1 MAPFRTT
8 LVLAILLPFPVA
20 FRKKTKFIKLCIK
33 FQRKQ
38 VNFCRLSVLFGCCAR
53 NQNSAIACILLKFSK
68 AVRALKVNETKLTAT
83 NAFIV
88 NLFAIER
95 EKKNHN
101 MTRNFSFGTPREVLT
116 CLFPCS
122 LQTTP
127 IGDFPHYFSFSHF
140 LQLHV
145 AFRKEQSIHEIQH

>member
-38 VNFCRLSVLFGCCAR
+38 VNFLSPQCTIWLLRKKSEQR
-53 NQNSAIACILLKFSK
+53 NCLHFAIK
-68 AVRALKVNETKLTAT
+68 AVRARKVNETKLPAT

-127 IGDFPHYFSFSHF
+127 IGNFPHYFSFSHF
-140 LQLHV
+140 F
-145 AFRKEQSIHEIQH
+145 ATSCCF